1 VTQVDPGQSLTQ
13 ALAPLA
19 RKRVIL
25 IDSAGLPANDPA
37 LRMQLETLAGRGVKA
52 KNYLVLAATSQS
64 QVLKAAYHS
73 YKRCGLSGCILTKL
87 DEATSL
93 GEVLGLAISQHLPV
107 AYLTDG
113 PRIPDD
119 LQVPRSHQLVSRA
132 VSLQAPEDPSEEA
145 MADMFAGLYQNPTR
159 RVG

>member
-1 VTQVDPGQSLTQ
+1 
-13 ALAPLA
+13 
-19 RKRVIL
+19 
-25 IDSAGLPANDPA
+25 
-37 LRMQLETLAGRGVKA
+37 M
-52 KNYLVLAATSQS
+52 LAATSQS

-87 DEATSL
+87 DEAASL
-93 GEVLGLAISQHLPV
+93 GEVLGLAIGQHLPV
-107 AYLTDG
+107 AYLADG

-132 VSLQAPEDPSEEA
+132 VSLQTPEDPSEEA
-145 MADMFAGLYQNPTR
+145 MADLFAGLYQNPAR